1 MVEQLSETM
10 PEDLVMAS
18 QSTGLSSGA
27 SVTRDVAMSVI
38 PPLTSAEPSVAT
50 IVGSRFGRDVRRYFR
65 MRFCSPDCLKA
76 YQQRLDKLTR
86 VKIERINLSPALSDE
101 ASKAA

>member
-50 IVGSRFGRDVRRYFR
+50 IVGSRLGETFAGIFECGSVH
-65 MRFCSPDCLKA
+65 P
-76 YQQRLDKLTR
+76 
-86 VKIERINLSPALSDE
+86 I
-101 ASKAA
+101 ASKLISSVWTN